1 MLKKYNYAK
10 WGIKRCKE
18 QYVILF
24 IFISPVSSFTPSIL
38 RASGFQLSDRH
49 LFLIIFEDGWKK
61 FEIWFSGD
69 QHVHMRQQNLE
80 SWS

>member
-18 QYVILF
+18 QYVILCF
-24 IFISPVSSFTPSIL
+24 HFARKLFYTFIL